1 MSRQNKVN
9 PGMYTQRGRL
19 SQDDIA
25 RELARQ
31 RSAVEPPHG
40 WQAEQRHPF
49 QPPELKD
56 DNAEGGEQ
64 AAEPVAEP
72 AKPANKRPARVTAKA
87 AIPAKTARP
96 AARTKT
102 AAKTVKAKRSRAAK
116 SAKTVKVKAKS
127 ARTAKSAKTA
137 KPKARAK
144 AKK

>member
-31 RSAVEPPHG
+31 RSAIQPPHG
-40 WQAEQRHPF
+40 WQAEKHHPF
-49 QPPELKD
+49 EPPELTD
-56 DNAEGGEQ
+56 DNAQGGEP

-72 AKPANKRPARVTAKA
+72 AKPAKKRAVRVTAKA
-87 AIPAKTARP
+87 AKPAKPAKP

-102 AAKTVKAKRSRAAK
+102 AAKTVKAKRSSAAK

-137 KPKARAK
+137 KPKASAK

>member
-31 RSAVEPPHG
+31 RSAIEPPHG
-40 WQAEQRHPF
+40 WKAEQHHPF
-49 QPPELKD
+49 QPPEFKD

-64 AAEPVAEP
+64 ADEPVAES
-72 AKPANKRPARVTAKA
+72 AKPAKKRPVTAK
-87 AIPAKTARP
+87 P
-96 AARTKT
+96 AAKPKT
-102 AAKTVKAKRSRAAK
+102 AARTVKAKRAGAAR
-116 SAKTVKVKAKS
+116 SAKTAKVKAKS